1 MKTSLPFLLLLGAL
15 SGCGA
20 SDRQIVDLPSS
31 PSGAYHAEA
40 RVGSGRIVL
49 HIARNGQSWSEYDW
63 LALGQC
69 SKASFYWSDER
80 TAVFA
85 YDKAELEYFVDEPS
99 HWGGANVRICNRLT
113 TTCPRPASAIAQIP
127 GCDDHSM

>member
-1 MKTSLPFLLLLGAL
+1 MRKSLSFLLLVGAL
-15 SGCGA
+15 SGCREP
-20 SDRQIVDLPSS
+20 DWQIVDLPSS
-31 PSGAYHAEA
+31 PSGAFDAEA
-40 RVGSGRIVL
+40 RVLREGATL
-49 HIARNGQSWSEYDW
+49 HITRNGQPWSEYNW

-85 YDKAELEYFVDEPS
+85 YDKAEVVYFVDEPS
-99 HWGGANVRICNRLT
+99 RWGGANVGICNRLT
-113 TTCPRPASAIAQIP
+113 TTCPKPVSTVAQVP